1 MMYSSLPSLS
11 LFSAFTVVIF
21 FLSSTDMSIN
31 NNSGGAVVSSVSA
44 FSFSEIVL
52 KKATYIKNQKNPT
65 TTTSLAA
72 LSTTTRT
79 AASGVTE
86 EDATYIFNKAREF
99 AFHDD
104 FNPKT
109 GELEKED
116 YEYDRHYHSLSDEK
130 TLIKE
135 SKFWLREM
143 IHLQSGCVAGTL
155 VGHDLCENQDVA
167 AEIVSRLRFKIEK
180 HERRVEKR
188 TKGSDSVVPTI
199 ATELSV
205 GALLVVLVIFWTT
218 LDLQI
223 DQSND
228 DNFSMRNYQE
238 WAAILKEKGYFV
250 SMVERCFGGSSGG
263 TMNV

>member
-1 MMYSSLPSLS
+1 MMSSS
-11 LFSAFTVVIF
+11 
-21 FLSSTDMSIN
+21 
-31 NNSGGAVVSSVSA
+31 NSGVAVSVSA

-52 KKATYIKNQKNPT
+52 KKATRHTKNQNKKPT
-65 TTTSLAA
+65 TTTVLAV
-72 LSTTTRT
+72 STTTRLAT
-79 AASGVTE
+79 GVAE
-86 EDATYIFNKAREF
+86 EDGQYIFNKAREF
-99 AFHDD
+99 AFQDD
-104 FNPKT
+104 YNYNT
-109 GELEKED
+109 GELEED

-167 AEIVSRLRFKIEK
+167 AEIVARLRLKIAK

-218 LDLQI
+218 LDLGQRH
-223 DQSND
+223 D
-228 DNFSMRNYQE
+228 DISSIGNYQE
-238 WAAILKEKGYFV
+238 WVGILKEKGYFI
-250 SMVERCFGGSSGG
+250 SMVERCFGESGG